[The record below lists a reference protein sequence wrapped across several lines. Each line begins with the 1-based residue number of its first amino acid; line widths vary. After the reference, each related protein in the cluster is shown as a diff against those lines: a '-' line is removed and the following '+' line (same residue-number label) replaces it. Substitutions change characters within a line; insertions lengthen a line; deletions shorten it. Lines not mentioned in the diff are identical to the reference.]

1 MKMEMLRNRLSYH
14 GKSRHSSK
22 QSRRLGA
29 ALGSADL
36 ITALLIKRLSCGQ
49 ILASLWLRRFAIQT
63 LAIARSESPSAGLSV
78 CVCLG
83 KSLVRD
89 TYA

>member
-14 GKSRHSSK
+14 GKSRHLSK

-49 ILASLWLRRFAIQT
+49 ILASLWLQPPAFSDHFHPIFRLCPQHVGKAKAKTVADR
-63 LAIARSESPSAGLSV
+63 LS
-78 CVCLG
+78 
-83 KSLVRD
+83 RN
-89 TYA
+89 